1 MVRRGGV
8 RTAAGPG
15 SAATC
20 DAAAE
25 GYPDGMTVAEI
36 ITSHPDRALEAGAL
50 VACIGAAHDCVA
62 TCTACADA
70 CLAED
75 DVAAMRTCIRRDL
88 DCADIA
94 ATTASVLSR
103 QVAMDLG
110 LVRVVL
116 EACTVAAKRCAA
128 ECEEHAHEHC
138 RVCAL
143 ACRRLE
149 AAARTLLES
158 LRDHDVP
165 QPAER

>member
-1 MVRRGGV
+1 
-8 RTAAGPG
+8 
-15 SAATC
+15 
-20 DAAAE
+20 
-25 GYPDGMTVAEI
+25 MTVAEMI
-36 ITSHPDRALEAGAL
+36 RTHPDRALDADAL
-50 VACIGAAHDCVA
+50 VACIEAAHDCSA
-62 TCTACADA
+62 ACTACADA

-128 ECEEHAHEHC
+128 ECEEHAEMHDHC
-138 RVCAL
+138 RACAQ

-149 AAARTLLES
+149 AASRSLLES

-165 QPAER
+165 QPSDR

>member
-1 MVRRGGV
+1 
-8 RTAAGPG
+8 
-15 SAATC
+15 
-20 DAAAE
+20 
-25 GYPDGMTVAEI
+25 MTVAEMI
-36 ITSHPDRALEAGAL
+36 SAHPDRALDAAAL
-50 VACIGAAHDCVA
+50 VACIEAAHDA
-62 TCTACADA
+62 NAACTACSDA

-75 DVAAMRTCIRRDL
+75 DVASLRACIRRDL

-128 ECEEHAHEHC
+128 ECEQHADRHEHC
-138 RVCAL
+138 RACAQ

-149 AAARTLLES
+149 ANARALLES

-165 QPAER
+165 QPSER

>member
-1 MVRRGGV
+1 
-8 RTAAGPG
+8 
-15 SAATC
+15 
-20 DAAAE
+20 
-25 GYPDGMTVAEI
+25 MTVAEI
-36 ITSHPDRALEAGAL
+36 IRSHPDRVLDADAL
-50 VACIGAAHDCVA
+50 VSCIEAAHACA
-62 TCTACADA
+62 ASCTACADA

-75 DVAAMRTCIRRDL
+75 DVASLRTCIRRNL

-94 ATTASVLSR
+94 TTTAAVLSR

-128 ECEEHAHEHC
+128 ECEQHAEMHDHC
-138 RVCAL
+138 RVCAQ

-149 AAARTLLES
+149 ASSRTLLEA

-165 QPAER
+165 QPSER